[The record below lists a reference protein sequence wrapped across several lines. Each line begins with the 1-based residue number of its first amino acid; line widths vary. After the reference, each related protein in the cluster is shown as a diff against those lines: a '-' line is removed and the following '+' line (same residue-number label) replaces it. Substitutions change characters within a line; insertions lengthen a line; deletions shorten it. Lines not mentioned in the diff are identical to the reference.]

1 MARFGIE
8 QVWVL
13 QGEAGVGGTRGTLM
27 SPAGALRPHMGVL
40 KLPGKYNLSQP
51 VHFSLSHSCL
61 SPTASPG
68 VVIFF
73 ASCLAVATSMGE
85 KGFSTSK
92 ARASKVGEE
101 EHSIQINSHLAAVA
115 SITGFHH
122 EKSEQRT
129 SVAFASRTSDV
140 FSVCRSHQLIS
151 PEEEKVLIDGFPRL
165 CD

>member
-1 MARFGIE
+1 
-8 QVWVL
+8 
-13 QGEAGVGGTRGTLM
+13 
-27 SPAGALRPHMGVL
+27 
-40 KLPGKYNLSQP
+40 
-51 VHFSLSHSCL
+51 
-61 SPTASPG
+61 
-68 VVIFF
+68 
-73 ASCLAVATSMGE
+73 MGE

-101 EHSIQINSHLAAVA
+101 EHNIQINSHLAAVA

-122 EKSEQRT
+122 EKGEQRT
-129 SVAFASRTSDV
+129 SVAFASRTSDF